1 MKLYD
6 TMTKEKKDLTPI
18 NGKRINLFV
27 CGPTVYDYSH
37 IGHAR
42 TYIFF
47 DTLSEY
53 LRYKGYVV
61 FYLQN
66 ITDID
71 DKIIKRANES
81 GTVASEISRF
91 YYRAYIEDM
100 LRLRVNG
107 VNFYAPAT
115 FYIKEIIDQVKR
127 LIDKGY
133 AYETE
138 DGIYF
143 DISKFPE
150 YGKLSHQS
158 LETIKAGAR
167 IEINEKKKNPADF
180 VLWKKKKPGEPY
192 WDSPWGEGRPGWHIE
207 DTAITEFHFGP
218 QYDIHGGGSDLIFP
232 HHECEIA
239 QMESVSGKK
248 PMVNYWLH
256 TGLLT
261 IKQERMGKS
270 VGNVINIREILKDI
284 KPELLRF
291 FLLSSHYRS
300 PIDYSTE
307 SLDLSRQ
314 SWEKIVIAYRKLTEI
329 KGKNSTSKYIK
340 DIEKFRTDFESAM
353 DDDMNTP
360 LAISVIQSFV
370 SFLNKNYESFS
381 KEEKEKAVSFF
392 DDIDRILKII
402 PRDNSNVDNIIGILL
417 DVRKISKE
425 KKFYEISDY
434 IREKLN
440 ENGIRVEDTSEGQ
453 IWYRI

>member
-6 TMTKEKKDLTPI
+6 TMTKEKKDFTPI
-18 NGKRINLFV
+18 NGKRVNLFV

-71 DKIIKRANES
+71 DKIIKKANES
-81 GTVASEISRF
+81 GTVSSEISRF

-100 LRLRVNG
+100 LSLRING

-158 LETIKAGAR
+158 LESIKAGAR

-270 VGNVINIREILKDI
+270 VGNVINIREILKDV

-329 KGKNSTSKYIK
+329 KGKNSTNKYIEE
-340 DIEKFRTDFESAM
+340 IEKFRTDFESAM
-353 DDDMNTP
+353 DDDLNTP

-402 PRDNSNVDNIIGILL
+402 PRDNSNLDNIIGILL

-434 IREKLN
+434 IRQKLN